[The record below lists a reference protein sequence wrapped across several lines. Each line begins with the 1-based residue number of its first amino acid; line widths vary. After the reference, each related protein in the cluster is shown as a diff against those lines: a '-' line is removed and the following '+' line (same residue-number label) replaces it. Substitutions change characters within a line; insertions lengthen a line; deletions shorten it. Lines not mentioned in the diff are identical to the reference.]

1 MRVVD
6 ASAWVSLSL
15 VRDANH
21 QVTRQWFELDIA
33 SGSLFYAPSIFLVE
47 IAAAFR
53 RRTGSAE
60 TAAAA
65 VTQIDRDN
73 LFEIYEMDSV
83 LIDRSVEVAS
93 GLGLRAADAVY
104 VALAAMLGVPLITW
118 DTEQLSRAGRIVD
131 VTTPAE
137 ALASQQTD

>member
-1 MRVVD
+1 VD

-15 VRDANH
+15 IRDANH
-21 QVTRQWFELDIA
+21 RVTRQWFELNIA

-65 VTQIDRDN
+65 VAQIERDN
-73 LFEIYEMDSV
+73 LFEIYEMDGV

-93 GLGLRAADAVY
+93 GLGLRAADAIY
-104 VALAAMLGVPLITW
+104 VTLAVMLGVPLITW
-118 DTEQLSRAGRIVD
+118 DAEQLSRANQIID
-131 VTTPAE
+131 VITPAD
-137 ALASQQTD
+137 ALVSQQRD